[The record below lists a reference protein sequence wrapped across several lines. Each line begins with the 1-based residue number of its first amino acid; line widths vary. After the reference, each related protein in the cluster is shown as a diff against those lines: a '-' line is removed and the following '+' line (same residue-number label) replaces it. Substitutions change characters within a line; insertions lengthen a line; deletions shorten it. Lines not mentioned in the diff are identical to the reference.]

1 MNYQWLGLSETLP
14 IVEFHDVR
22 AENGNGDRYL
32 SLVEGEL
39 AGAFAG
45 AGGALMGQYRVENH
59 PDRVVLLRGY
69 ASMAARRQAVETYLK
84 SGAWQA
90 NRAAV
95 SSMLRDNSVILTRS
109 LTVSS
114 ATRPLR
120 IGEGC
125 TAIVSEL
132 RIPEQLGNY
141 HLWLRLLLRKAGLD
155 PVAAY
160 ATLESVNDVPAVP
173 VVRNRTH
180 HIALLPQGGG
190 MPSLPPEL
198 RDMLRYSPEILRLA
212 PAPALVW

>member
-22 AENGNGDRYL
+22 AENGNSDRYL
-32 SLVEGEL
+32 SLIEGEL
-39 AGAFAG
+39 AVPFVG
-45 AGGALMGQYRVENH
+45 AGGAMMGQYRVENH
-59 PDRVVLLRGY
+59 PDRVLLLRGY
-69 ASMAARRQAVETYLK
+69 PSMLARRRANETYLK
-84 SGAWQA
+84 SEEWQA
-90 NRAAV
+90 NRATI
-95 SSMLRDNSVILTRS
+95 SGLLRESSVILARS

-114 ATRPLR
+114 GTRQLR

-132 RIPEQLGNY
+132 RFPEQLGNY
-141 HLWLRLLLRKAGLD
+141 HLWQRLLLRKAGLD

-173 VVRNRTH
+173 VIRNRTH

-198 RDMLRYSPEILRLA
+198 RDMLRYAPEILTLS